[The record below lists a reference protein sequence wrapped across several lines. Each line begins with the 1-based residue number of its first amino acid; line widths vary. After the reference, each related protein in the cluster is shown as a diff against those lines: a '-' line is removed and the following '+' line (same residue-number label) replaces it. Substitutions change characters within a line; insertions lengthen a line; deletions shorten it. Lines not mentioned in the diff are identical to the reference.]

1 VLEWVQLYKK
11 LATNHTAVPLPLRA
25 SLGGAEKP
33 TEQQQDWVVGNWAG
47 NYTWD
52 STIGVRNSTLNKDQ
66 KLDVGEFLMLPN
78 AKNSGM
84 FGRPTLMFAVSKKTK
99 HPEAAAKFLNYILTD
114 VDAGAILGLTRGVPS
129 ADAQFR
135 ALIRSDT
142 LKGNDLKAYLQIKK
156 LKDAGQIDLPSPLF
170 ENARFQKFMREV
182 FETVAYNKASEQEA
196 AKRLFSEGNAL
207 LQRIK

>member
-1 VLEWVQLYKK
+1 MR
-11 LATNHTAVPLPLRA
+11 P
-25 SLGGAEKP
+25 
-33 TEQQQDWVVGNWAG
+33 
-47 NYTWD
+47 
-52 STIGVRNSTLNKDQ
+52 IGVRNSTLNKDQ
-66 KLDVGEFLMLPN
+66 KLDVGEFLMLHN

-170 ENARFQKFMREV
+170 ENARFQKFMR
-182 FETVAYNKASEQEA
+182 
-196 AKRLFSEGNAL
+196 
-207 LQRIK
+207 